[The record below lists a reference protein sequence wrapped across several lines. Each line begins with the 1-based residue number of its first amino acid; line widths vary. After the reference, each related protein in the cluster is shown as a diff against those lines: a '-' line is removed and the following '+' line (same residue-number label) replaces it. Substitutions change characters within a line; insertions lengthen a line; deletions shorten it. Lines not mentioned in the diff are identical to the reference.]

1 MRIVAGV
8 TAIVVGF
15 ILIVNV
21 LELVVTIGIGLVVG
35 GAILSILKEKDEY

>member
-35 GAILSILKEKDEY
+35 GAILSTLKEKDEY